1 VVHSLI
7 RYTLSEPSDEWECE
21 VLAFIRAI
29 DSDASLRGR
38 VSYRCLKETDGVS
51 FCHLAAAVDDAAVE
65 ELKQKP
71 FFKPYSTRLR
81 AVAKAG
87 PHFTK
92 LQVVGATEVQL

>member
-1 VVHSLI
+1 MVHSLI